1 MALATSLD
9 TDHDRITAM
18 IPAMQIHLYDCK
30 SANSLIRGLA
40 ENKLQLHMLVL
51 SNLRGTY
58 WSADVMYR
66 LFERAQTILKKGS
79 SQAPK
84 RGKDSDHQLSRAI
97 ASEGINDRSFVQVQ
111 QELQLQPPPA
121 PQQPQPDGI
130 SMLMTP
136 DTSMM
141 MGDQQ
146 SANQWFSESPQFSD
160 VDQLLSPGFYLSED
174 VLPDFVLSYPNSA
187 VYGPLVVGSTK
198 MSDEV
203 L

>member
-1 MALATSLD
+1 
-9 TDHDRITAM
+9 M
-18 IPAMQIHLYDCK
+18 IPAMQIHLHDCK

-79 SQAPK
+79 SQLPK
-84 RGKDSDHQLSRAI
+84 REKISDHQLSRVVT
-97 ASEGINDRSFVQVQ
+97 SESLNDQSFIQVQ
-111 QELQLQPPPA
+111 HELQLQPQPA

-136 DTSMM
+136 ETSMM

-146 SANQWFSESPQFSD
+146 PANQWFSESPQFSD

-174 VLPDFVLSYPNSA
+174 VLPDFVLGYENSA
-187 VYGPLVVGSTK
+187 VYGPLVVGSSK
-198 MSDEV
+198 MTDEM